1 MKIKH
6 FPADGDEPVEV
17 EMSVED
23 ARMIWLTMLGSDWVD
38 EAVLIHEPFRSPL
51 DIASTV
57 LDYEA
62 LIEYDFHRQRIKLR
76 CKS

>member
-1 MKIKH
+1 MKH
-6 FPADGDEPVEV
+6 FPADGGEPVEV

-38 EAVLIHEPFRSPL
+38 EAVLIDEPFRSPL
-51 DIASTV
+51 DIASTI

-62 LIEYDFHRQRIKLR
+62 LIEYDFHKQKIKLR

>member
-1 MKIKH
+1 MKVKH
-6 FPADGDEPVEV
+6 YSA
-17 EMSVED
+17 EMSTEE

-38 EAVLIHEPFRSPL
+38 EAILMEAPAGSPL
-51 DIASTV
+51 DTASMI

-62 LIEYDFHRQRIKLR
+62 LLEYNHYHYKIKLR

>member
-38 EAVLIHEPFRSPL
+38 ESVLIYEPFRSPL

-62 LIEYDFHRQRIKLR
+62 LIEYDFHKQKIKLR

>member
-1 MKIKH
+1 MKMKH
-6 FPADGDEPVEV
+6 LPADGGEPVEV
-17 EMSVED
+17 EMSVEE

-38 EAVLIHEPFRSPL
+38 EAILIDEPFGSAL
-51 DIASTV
+51 DIASTI

-62 LIEYDFHRQRIKLR
+62 LIEYDFHKQKIKLR

>member
-1 MKIKH
+1 MKMKH
-6 FPADGDEPVEV
+6 FPADGGEPVEV

-23 ARMIWLTMLGSDWVD
+23 ARMIWLTTLGSGWVD
-38 EAVLIHEPFRSPL
+38 EAVLMAEPFRSPL
-51 DIASTV
+51 DISSTI

-62 LIEYDFHRQRIKLR
+62 LIEYDFHKQKIKLR

>member
-1 MKIKH
+1 VTIKH
-6 FPADGDEPVEV
+6 YPADGGEPVDV
-17 EMSVED
+17 EMSTEE

-38 EAVLIHEPFRSPL
+38 EAILIDEPFRSPL

>member
-1 MKIKH
+1 MTIKH
-6 FPADGDEPVEV
+6 YPADGGEPVDV
-17 EMSVED
+17 EMSTEE

-38 EAVLIHEPFRSPL
+38 EAILIDEPFRSPL

-57 LDYEA
+57 LDYEG
-62 LIEYDFHRQRIKLR
+62 LVEYDFHRQRIKLR